1 MSEIRV
7 TDIKGED
14 GSAAVNFSKG
24 INASGV
30 CTATTFS
37 GSAASLTSIPAGN
50 LTGTVADAR
59 ISTLTASKLSGA
71 LPAISG
77 ANLTGIS
84 AGAVL
89 QIKEYVCRDFETQS
103 FNSNTQLGLQLEGHI
118 TPSSA
123 SNKVR
128 ISLFAFLSPA
138 SQYNS
143 SIRIMRS
150 TNGGSTYVAVDA
162 TIESSESVNRGP
174 GHIPSLWGAGRN
186 WSENQMSVCSI
197 VDSPNTTG
205 QVYYR
210 PFWISNDAGTLYT
223 NYNNNTSS
231 TGNAY
236 VKGVSVLR
244 LEEIDASTFTLTN
257 VT

>member
-37 GSAASLTSIPAGN
+37 GSGANLTSIPAN
-50 LTGTVADAR
+50 QLASGTIPDAR
-59 ISTLTASKLSGA
+59 FPSTL
-71 LPAISG
+71 PAVSG

-89 QIKEYVCRDFETQS
+89 QIKDYVCRDFETQS
-103 FNSNTQLGLQLEGHI
+103 FNANTQLGLQLEGHI

-162 TIESSESVNRGP
+162 TIESSESVSRGP

-186 WSENQMSVCSI
+186 WSENQMSVCSV

-210 PFWISNDAGTLYT
+210 PFWISNDAGTLHT
-223 NYNNNTSS
+223 NYNNNTTS

>member
-1 MSEIRV
+1 M
-7 TDIKGED
+7 
-14 GSAAVNFSKG
+14 
-24 INASGV
+24 
-30 CTATTFS
+30 
-37 GSAASLTSIPAGN
+37 
-50 LTGTVADAR
+50 
-59 ISTLTASKLSGA
+59 
-71 LPAISG
+71 
-77 ANLTGIS
+77 
-84 AGAVL
+84 
-89 QIKEYVCRDFETQS
+89 
-103 FNSNTQLGLQLEGHI
+103 GLQLEGHI

-162 TIESSESVNRGP
+162 TIESSESVSRGP

-186 WSENQMSVCSI
+186 WSENQMSVCSV

-210 PFWISNDAGTLYT
+210 PFWISNDAGTLHT
-223 NYNNNTSS
+223 NYNNNTTS